1 MGTMTNFSNEQILK
15 LLPQPGQDEEF
26 DTKLEEALK
35 AIKTTHAGVNED
47 DVRIA
52 IGVMLANE
60 RGLAI
65 DVAFAPPIEAEPVG
79 PTEVT
84 FEAIDKALAVAAGE
98 EAFYEPPDVTEFIDL
113 WMDLRRR
120 YNEVGAVVAKGPAGC
135 GKTTG
140 FIHAAQKRGIPVLI
154 WNCGI
159 VTSPEKWLGHK
170 DIDENGTKYTKS
182 LFIKRLEG
190 IDEPPGLIVLDE
202 INRVPPSMNNLLMS
216 ILDGRQEIHLPEI
229 GETIHVHP
237 EVFFAATM
245 NEGNGFGGTYKLDAA
260 LAERLSYI
268 IPRDFPPE
276 DEEVKLAVARTGLDA
291 EKAKRLVWVA
301 NHTREMWRR
310 DEIERPI
317 STRLLLKWS
326 LLVSAGMPIG
336 KAAEFSILGQYR
348 ADGGEA
354 GDLRKVRNAV
364 QGKAGA

>member
-1 MGTMTNFSNEQILK
+1 MKNEEILQH
-15 LLPQPGQDEEF
+15 LPEPGQDEEF
-26 DTKLEEALK
+26 DKKLAEALK
-35 AIKTTHAGVNED
+35 AIEATHAGVNKD
-47 DVRIA
+47 DVRVA

-60 RGLAI
+60 RGVAI
-65 DVAFAPPIEAEPVG
+65 EVAFGPKAPPEPQE
-79 PTEVT
+79 TNVT
-84 FEAIDKALAVAAGE
+84 FEAVDKAMAKGGKDD
-98 EAFYEPPDVTEFIDL
+98 FYEPPDVTEFLDL
-113 WMDLRRR
+113 WREARVR
-120 YNEVGAVVAKGPAGC
+120 YADVGAVVAKGPAGC
-135 GKTTG
+135 GKTSG
-140 FIHAAQKRGIPVLI
+140 FIELGRRTSTPVLV

-170 DIDENGTKYTKS
+170 EIDENGTRYEKS
-182 LFIKRLEG
+182 LFVKRLEG
-190 IDEPPGLIVLDE
+190 IEEPPGLIVLDE

-260 LAERLSYI
+260 LQERLSYT

-276 DEEVKLAVARTGLDA
+276 TEEIKLLVNRTGIDKD
-291 EKAKRLVWVA
+291 KAKRMVWIA
-301 NHTREMWRR
+301 NHTRQLWRS
-310 DEIERPI
+310 DDIERPI

-326 LLVSAGMPIG
+326 LLVALGMPIA
-336 KAAEFSILGQYR
+336 KAAEFSVLGQYR
-348 ADGGEA
+348 GDGGEA